1 MAKRWRQRVDG
12 RGRIGFGWERRA
24 DGKWVRT
31 TMWGVTER
39 SGGAVE
45 KNLDHLVTGAFD
57 SERECRQ
64 ALERAAKAWLH
75 EHN

>member
-1 MAKRWRQRVDG
+1 
-12 RGRIGFGWERRA
+12 
-24 DGKWVRT
+24 
-31 TMWGVTER
+31 MWGVTER